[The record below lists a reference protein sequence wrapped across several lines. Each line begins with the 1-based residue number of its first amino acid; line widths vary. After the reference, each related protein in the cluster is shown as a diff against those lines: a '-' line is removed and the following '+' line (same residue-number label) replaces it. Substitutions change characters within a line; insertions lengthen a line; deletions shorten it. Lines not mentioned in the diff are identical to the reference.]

1 MVHYKL
7 TYFNLRGRA
16 ELIRYIFAAAGQ
28 EYEDVR
34 IEKENWPAEK
44 PKAPFGALPYLEVQD
59 GANSFVLPQSCA
71 IGTFAKFFCFLFINL
86 NTQFNI

>member
-7 TYFNLRGRA
+7 VYFNRRGRA
-16 ELIRYIFAAAGQ
+16 EFIRYLFAAAGQ
-28 EYEDVR
+28 EYEDIR

-59 GANSFVLPQSCA
+59 GANSFVLPQSCS
-71 IGTFAKFFCFLFINL
+71 IGIFNFFIYRFCI
-86 NTQFNI
+86 

>member
-7 TYFNLRGRA
+7 VYFNRRGRA
-16 ELIRYIFAAAGQ
+16 EFIRYLFAAAGQ

-71 IGTFAKFFCFLFINL
+71 IGT
-86 NTQFNI
+86 